1 MCSTC
6 AQAYSPLGKGTR
18 QVLEDR
24 TVSSVAQRRGRTNA
38 QVPIAAQCLVSCG
51 HSSADLQDHA
61 EMHHAHDMLMPIMWG
76 LACLVFL
83 GFAELRI
90 PLQYFSQGE
99 KSSQLQLQ

>member
-38 QVPIAAQCLVSCG
+38 QVPIASASCPV
-51 HSSADLQDHA
+51 AIA
-61 EMHHAHDMLMPIMWG
+61 VPICKTMLRCIM
-76 LACLVFL
+76 LTTC
-83 GFAELRI
+83 
-90 PLQYFSQGE
+90 
-99 KSSQLQLQ
+99 